1 MTEVIR
7 LHLAE
12 LYVVEEPWP
21 VHGFVILHPRLGAVL
36 VDTGCG
42 GPDALLREY
51 RVVNRSVAAALAEH
65 DLSPADVRLVI
76 NTHLHFDHCGQNPA
90 FDHARLCVQRA
101 ELERVRREED
111 DMSRWIEATQIR
123 FELFEGDISLA
134 DDLHVV
140 VTPGHT
146 VGHQSVVARTERGV
160 ELFVGDAAYTRSVWD
175 ADGETTKLPPG
186 QAEDIDAWRS
196 SLRGLREIN
205 PARVHFC
212 HDMSGS

>member
-12 LYVVEEPWP
+12 IRVVEEPWP
-21 VHGFVILHPRLGAVL
+21 VHGFVILHPQLGAVL

-51 RVVNRSVAAALAEH
+51 RVVNRSVAEALAEH
-65 DLSPADVRLVI
+65 GLSPADVHLVI

-90 FDHARLCVQRA
+90 FEHARLCVQRA
-101 ELERVRREED
+101 ELERVEREED
-111 DMSRWIEATQIR
+111 DMRQWIEATGIR
-123 FELFEGDISLA
+123 FELFDGGFTLA

-146 VGHQSVVARTERGV
+146 VGHQSVVARTELGV
-160 ELFVGDAAYTRSVWD
+160 ELFVGDAAYRRDVWN
-175 ADGETTKLPPG
+175 AGSEATGLPPG
-186 QAEDIDAWRS
+186 QAEDIDTWRS
-196 SLRGLREIN
+196 SLNGLREIN

-212 HDMSGS
+212 HDTS